1 MIRPLDSQ
9 SESSDS
15 FDPSPYISDLFAC
28 TIKRLKAADIDQEVK
43 ERAISCMGQ
52 IICNLG
58 DRLPAELP
66 GTLLIFLERL
76 KNEITRLTTVKGKP
90 RPPRRAQLPG
100 PPLTV
105 TPGSSDAD
113 RRLAPEDRPE
123 ARAAGR
129 RPHPRLLPAQ
139 EPAGAQA
146 VHARRP
152 GHPAQE
158 LQVRSSPAA
167 GPAPSPPS

>member
-15 FDPSPYISDLFAC
+15 FDPSPYISDLFSC

-52 IICNLG
+52 IICNLGDRHLSVKVVRRQLRCNFLSDHPAFFFFFFFPCAG

-90 RPPRRAQLPG
+90 RPPR
-100 PPLTV
+100 TV
-105 TPGSSDAD
+105 RIKGY
-113 RRLAPEDRPE
+113 
-123 ARAAGR
+123 
-129 RPHPRLLPAQ
+129 
-139 EPAGAQA
+139 
-146 VHARRP
+146 
-152 GHPAQE
+152 
-158 LQVRSSPAA
+158 
-167 GPAPSPPS
+167 

>member
-9 SESSDS
+9 SESADS
-15 FDPSPYISDLFAC
+15 FDPSPYISDLFSC

-52 IICNLG
+52 IICNLGDHHLSVKVLWCQLRCNFLSDHPAFFFPVFACAG

-90 RPPRRAQLPG
+90 RPPRTIRIKG
-100 PPLTV
+100 Y
-105 TPGSSDAD
+105 
-113 RRLAPEDRPE
+113 
-123 ARAAGR
+123 
-129 RPHPRLLPAQ
+129 
-139 EPAGAQA
+139 
-146 VHARRP
+146 
-152 GHPAQE
+152 
-158 LQVRSSPAA
+158 
-167 GPAPSPPS
+167 

>member
-1 MIRPLDSQ
+1 MSSRGQAPPSRPSRRLVPQVIRPLDSQ

-15 FDPSPYISDLFAC
+15 FDPSPYIGDLFSC

-90 RPPRRAQLPG
+90 RP
-100 PPLTV
+100 
-105 TPGSSDAD
+105 
-113 RRLAPEDRPE
+113 LA
-123 ARAAGR
+123 
-129 RPHPRLLPAQ
+129 
-139 EPAGAQA
+139 
-146 VHARRP
+146 
-152 GHPAQE
+152 
-158 LQVRSSPAA
+158 SPAVGRGA
-167 GPAPSPPS
+167 DSGSRQL

>member
-15 FDPSPYISDLFAC
+15 FDPSPYISDLFSC

-52 IICNLG
+52 IICNLGDRHLSVKAVRCQLRCEFLSDHPAFFFFSHAG

-90 RPPRRAQLPG
+90 RPPRTIG
-100 PPLTV
+100 IK
-105 TPGSSDAD
+105 GYW
-113 RRLAPEDRPE
+113 RLD
-123 ARAAGR
+123 
-129 RPHPRLLPAQ
+129 
-139 EPAGAQA
+139 
-146 VHARRP
+146 
-152 GHPAQE
+152 
-158 LQVRSSPAA
+158 S
-167 GPAPSPPS
+167 

>member
-9 SESSDS
+9 SEGSDS
-15 FDPSPYISDLFAC
+15 FDPSPYISDLFSC

-90 RPPRRAQLPG
+90 RPLPLQSALWAG
-100 PPLTV
+100 TAADSASLPLQ
-105 TPGSSDAD
+105 
-113 RRLAPEDRPE
+113 R
-123 ARAAGR
+123 
-129 RPHPRLLPAQ
+129 
-139 EPAGAQA
+139 
-146 VHARRP
+146 
-152 GHPAQE
+152 
-158 LQVRSSPAA
+158 
-167 GPAPSPPS
+167 